1 MTPSIELPPG
11 VVLRRAEHADAAGI
25 RRLIQLVGINPM
37 SLDWRRFILAVDA
50 DRHVLACAQIK
61 PHTDGTRELA
71 SLAVVPQFRGR
82 GLARALIVTLQ
93 AQAGPPLY
101 LTSRSELEP
110 LYTRFGFHALSDP
123 ELPPYFRRL
132 RKIAN
137 LVLSL
142 LRAWGGLSIMRW
154 DG

>member
-1 MTPSIELPPG
+1 MTGSIDLPSG
-11 VVLRRAEHADAAGI
+11 VLLRHAERADAVRI
-25 RRLIQLVGINPM
+25 RRLIHQVGINPLA
-37 SLDWRRFILAVDA
+37 LDWRRFILAVDA
-50 DRHVLACAQIK
+50 GGQVLACAQIK
-61 PHTDGTRELA
+61 PHADGTRELA
-71 SLAVVPQFRGR
+71 SLAVVPQFRGL

-101 LTSRSELEP
+101 LTCRSGLEP
-110 LYTRFGFHALSDP
+110 LYTRFGFRPLTDP

-137 LVLSL
+137 LILSVLRSPD
-142 LRAWGGLSIMRW
+142 GLSIMRW